1 MDSEIAPHGKG
12 VGNCRRLTPTIERKE
27 IQPYRSLSMEGQMQ
41 LKRIIQVVRVA
52 LLGSVSI
59 PAPANA

>member
-1 MDSEIAPHGKG
+1 MGSEIAPHDKG

-41 LKRIIQVVRVA
+41 LKENNPVCS
-52 LLGSVSI
+52 LSLC
-59 PAPANA
+59 